1 MSRTSAIAHLD
12 RLDDVDIEPLKKFL
26 RDHDGAS
33 VEVELVA
40 ADGSRASVP
49 ARVADVVRRVIGAA
63 ADGRAMDVVDDV
75 DEVTPNEA
83 AALLGVSRNTV
94 LKLVDEGDLT
104 ARRVPGSRHRRLP
117 RADVMAFRARRRALE
132 NALAAA
138 AEVALEEDVW
148 DAELRDGAQTA
159 R

>member
-1 MSRTSAIAHLD
+1 M
-12 RLDDVDIEPLKKFL
+12 
-26 RDHDGAS
+26 
-33 VEVELVA
+33 
-40 ADGSRASVP
+40 
-49 ARVADVVRRVIGAA
+49 
-63 ADGRAMDVVDDV
+63 
-75 DEVTPNEA
+75 
-83 AALLGVSRNTV
+83 